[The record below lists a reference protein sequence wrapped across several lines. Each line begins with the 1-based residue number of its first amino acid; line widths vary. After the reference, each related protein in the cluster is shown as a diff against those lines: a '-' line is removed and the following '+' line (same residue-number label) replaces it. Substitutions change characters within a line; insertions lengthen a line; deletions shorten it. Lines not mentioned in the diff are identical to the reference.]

1 MSLIAHEWVLEDVEL
16 EFEDIEDL
24 HHFETYAELRQHIN
38 LFPAPEGHRYDVAIT
53 RRRYDKQDPESLARL
68 SYAYLDEDFKFPS
81 HFQDGDFCKVP
92 AKFQCEVTGYRLKVG
107 A

>member
-1 MSLIAHEWVLEDVEL
+1 MSLIAYEWVLEEVEL
-16 EFEDIEDL
+16 DSEDIE
-24 HHFETYAELRQHIN
+24 HIEHFDTYADLRRYAN
-38 LFPAPEGHRYDVAIT
+38 ANPADDGYRYDVAIT
-53 RRRYDKQDPESLARL
+53 RRRYKKDEPDFLAEL
-68 SYAYLDEDFKFPS
+68 SYAYLDEDFKLPS